1 MKKSILSLLI
11 ISTVLL
17 SSCAL
22 DMLKNVRGNG
32 FVTTEKRNLTSFNGV
47 KSSMGLE
54 VIIKEGNS
62 NTINI
67 EADENL
73 HEFISTEVE
82 DDILIIKSFQPI
94 SRATS
99 KKIII
104 FNNQLNYIKTS
115 SGSNLTSDS
124 SIVNEEISVEATSGS
139 HIDINVEATSTETR
153 ATSGAV
159 IKIEGLTKNHAS
171 SATSGSNINAY
182 LLKNKNTLVKAS
194 SGAEINIYA
203 SNKLEAKATSGG
215 DIDYKGE
222 PKKLT
227 INSSSGG
234 KINKKY

>member
-22 DMLKNVRGNG
+22 DMLKNIRGNG
-32 FVTTEKRNLTSFNGV
+32 YVTIEKRNLPSFNGV

-62 NTINI
+62 NTITI

-82 DDILIIKSFQPI
+82 NDVLIIKSFQPI
-94 SRATS
+94 SKATS
-99 KKIII
+99 KKIIV
-104 FNNQLNYIKTS
+104 FNNQLNYI
-115 SGSNLTSDS
+115 N
-124 SIVNEEISVEATSGS
+124 IEAT
-139 HIDINVEATSTETR
+139 NTETR
-153 ATSGAV
+153 TTSGAV
-159 IKIEGLTKNHAS
+159 IKIEGSTKNHAS

-182 LLKNKNTLVKAS
+182 LLNSKNTLVKAS